1 MTVKSSQFYL
11 YGLESQ
17 ITINLKGLYNLYSRL
32 WIICMKGSVFFMFS
46 SYTNLV
52 SLFLSF
58 VALTFAKWL
67 FSKEEMKEQSQRA
80 KIKLTSIEWSSNW
93 IAVVHCGTVND
104 LYFDWHQVIN
114 CVCMCPEM
122 WYGVF
127 LWAAV
132 SSLVFHLP
140 AALLSL
146 VTLRQHKMARF
157 MPIAI
162 LLMGIV
168 GPVCGGVL
176 TSKYSLS
183 LSLCVRVHACT
194 RMLMSA

>member
-1 MTVKSSQFYL
+1 
-11 YGLESQ
+11 
-17 ITINLKGLYNLYSRL
+17 
-32 WIICMKGSVFFMFS
+32 
-46 SYTNLV
+46 
-52 SLFLSF
+52 
-58 VALTFAKWL
+58 
-67 FSKEEMKEQSQRA
+67 
-80 KIKLTSIEWSSNW
+80 
-93 IAVVHCGTVND
+93 
-104 LYFDWHQVIN
+104 
-114 CVCMCPEM
+114 M

-146 VTLRQHKMARF
+146 ASLRQHKFARF

-176 TSKYSLS
+176 TSKTSDKHLPAC
-183 LSLCVRVHACT
+183 CVFLFGFWCNY
-194 RMLMSA
+194 L